1 MNHRDHSK
9 LICDISELTTL
20 FTDTGNLD
28 SLLQKIVE
36 MIALH
41 MNADV
46 CSVYLYYDESDE
58 LVLKATRGLQADS
71 IGRVRLKL
79 GEGLT
84 GKALQEL
91 RPVCEGDARAH
102 PSFRLFTG
110 IGEERFCS
118 FLAVPILR
126 GQNRIGV
133 MTLQSERKDHFTA
146 EDVNIFRAV
155 TSQLANTI
163 EMAKLLMSIEKPSAS
178 EQKTA
183 PRVSSLKFVKGR
195 SGAEGFAMGEAVVV
209 ALPSL
214 DDMAFAGGDQ
224 PLTLA
229 DLHGAVLKT
238 EQQLEALQ
246 REIETKLFD
255 VASLIFSAQILMLK
269 DQAMLGAMEALI
281 AGGDLPQAAVRRVVA
296 QYVARFDKM
305 PNAFLREKRYDVI
318 DVGRRLLENLVGAR
332 SVERQ
337 YSGKIVIA
345 RELLPSD
352 ALKLSTQGVLGVV
365 LLSGGVTSHVAV
377 LARSLNIPLI
387 IADEEGLL
395 SLSPRAV
402 ILLDGEQGNLYV
414 DPDQAVVKTFRDKED
429 LRKDSVKF
437 RRNVKDR
444 TVTRDGTAVHILANI
459 NLLGDLAVAKDYKA
473 EGVGLYRTEFP
484 FIVRSDFPTEEE
496 QYVIYR
502 KLVEAMKGRPITFRT
517 LDIGGDKV
525 LSYYDYAKEANPFL
539 GLRSIRFSL
548 RHKDIFAQQIRA
560 ILRAGVI
567 SPVRLMFP
575 MIGSLDDLYAARAVV
590 GECAAQL
597 SAAGIPHLSSPEIGV
612 MIELPSAVE
621 MADELAREAA
631 FFSVGTNDLVQYIL
645 AVDRTNEKVADLYVP
660 HHPSVLRALKRVAD
674 AAIRHRKDISICGDM
689 AHHPRYM
696 AFLLGIGVR
705 SLSLDARY
713 IPKVQERIL
722 SIDIPSARKAAASLL
737 ECSSLSAVE
746 KELALEY
753 PLA

>member
-1 MNHRDHSK
+1 MLRDHSK

-20 FTDTGNLD
+20 FTDTSNLD
-28 SLLQKIVE
+28 SFLQKIVE

-46 CSVYLYYDESDE
+46 CSVYLYYDDVDE
-58 LVLKATRGLQADS
+58 LVLKATRGLQSDS
-71 IGRVRLKL
+71 IGKVKMKL

-91 RPVCEGDARAH
+91 RPVCEGNARAH
-102 PSFRLFTG
+102 PSFRLFSG
-110 IGEERFCS
+110 IGEEKFSS

-126 GQNRIGV
+126 GQNRIGA
-133 MTLQSERKDHFTA
+133 MTLQSEKKDHFTP

-163 EMAKLLMSIEKPSAS
+163 EMAKLLMSIERPAV
-178 EQKTA
+178 EQKPA
-183 PRVSSLKFVKGR
+183 ARVSTLKFIKGR

-209 ALPSL
+209 NLPSL
-214 DDMAFAGGDQ
+214 DDMALVSADM
-224 PLTLA
+224 PLTLE
-229 DLHGAVLKT
+229 DLREAVLKT
-238 EQQLEALQ
+238 EQQLEGLQ

-269 DQAMLGAMEALI
+269 DQAMLGAMEDLVV
-281 AGGDLPQAAVRRVVA
+281 GGALPQEAVRRVVA
-296 QYVARFDKM
+296 DYVSRFDKM
-305 PNAFLREKRYDVI
+305 ANAFLREKRYDVI
-318 DVGRRLLENLVGAR
+318 DVGRRLLENLLGVC

-337 YSGKIVIA
+337 YARKVVVA

-352 ALKLSTQGVLGVV
+352 ALKLSTQGVLGIV

-377 LARSLNIPLI
+377 LSRSLNIPLI
-387 IADEEGLL
+387 IAGEEGLL
-395 SLSPRAV
+395 ALPQGSIL
-402 ILLDGEQGNLYV
+402 LLDGEQGNIFV
-414 DPDQAVVKTFRDKED
+414 DPEADVVRTFKEKED
-429 LRKDSVKF
+429 LRKDAARACREVKE
-437 RRNVKDR
+437 RTVTKDR
-444 TVTRDGTAVHILANI
+444 TDVHILANI

-502 KLVEAMKGRPITFRT
+502 KLVEAMKGLPITFRT

-525 LSYYDYAKEANPFL
+525 LSYYEYAKEANPFL

-548 RHKDIFAQQIRA
+548 RHQDIFAQQIRA

-567 SPVRLMFP
+567 SPVKLMFP
-575 MIGSLDDLYAARAVV
+575 MVASLDDFRAACAVV
-590 GECAAQL
+590 EDCVSQL
-597 SAAGIPHLSSPEIGV
+597 KSAGIPHLASPDIGV
-612 MIELPSAVE
+612 MIEIPSAVE

-631 FFSVGTNDLVQYIL
+631 FFSVGTNDLIQYTL

-660 HHPSVLRALKRVAD
+660 HHPAVLRALKRIVQ
-674 AAIRHRKDISICGDM
+674 AAQRHGKEVSICGDM

-696 AFLLGIGVR
+696 PFLLGIGVR
-705 SLSLDARY
+705 HLSLDARY
-713 IPKVQERIL
+713 ILKVQQRIMSL
-722 SIDIPSARKAAASLL
+722 DIPSAQHAAARLL
-737 ECSSLSAVE
+737 EHSSLAAVE
-746 KELALEY
+746 KELALDTS
-753 PLA
+753 LA